1 MTSESDGILAVRYAR
16 SCVEREVRGTPAID
30 VGEAFGEMQG
40 AFVTL
45 LTHPDGGLRGCI
57 GYPYPALP
65 LREALSEAA
74 ASACHDPRFPDLQE
88 KELNRIAVEVTLLTP
103 PETITGDI
111 PSQVEIGKHGL
122 MLTLG
127 FHRGLLLPQVA
138 TEYGWSA
145 EEFLEETC
153 WKAGL
158 PPGSWKHPE
167 ALVQR
172 FSGEIFAETAP
183 YGQIEGRDIRWTSR
197 RSSAGGPT
205 STGSCS
211 TPRSA

>member
-30 VGEAFGEMQG
+30 IGDAFNDLQG

-45 LTHPDGGLRGCI
+45 MTHPDGGLRGCI

-74 ASACHDPRFPDLQE
+74 TSACHDPRFPDL
-88 KELNRIAVEVTLLTP
+88 KESELAHITVEVTLLTV

-111 PSQVEIGKHGL
+111 PSQIEIGKHGL

-138 TEYGWSA
+138 TEYGWSVM
-145 EEFLEETC
+145 EFLEETC

-158 PPGSWKHPE
+158 PPGSWQHPE
-167 ALVQR
+167 AVVQR
-172 FSGEIFAETAP
+172 FSGEIFSETVP
-183 YGQIEGRDIRWTSR
+183 YGPVEGRDIRWT
-197 RSSAGGPT
+197 
-205 STGSCS
+205 
-211 TPRSA
+211 